1 LSPVGCFEQGN
12 VMKTFWQDLKFAGRM
27 LWKSPGFTFVAVL
40 ALALGIGAN
49 TCLFS
54 VVNGLLLRPLPYE
67 RPEQLT
73 MIYGTDPKK
82 GTEQG
87 AASYLNFK
95 DWEAQSRAFTK
106 MAAYTGSSGVL
117 TERDSAPEH
126 LAAVAVVGDIF
137 GLLGVRPALGRL
149 NFTEE
154 EVRPNAG
161 RVTILTHELWRRRFN
176 GDPQI
181 VGKRITIDR
190 SAATVIGV
198 LPAGFRFLEQT
209 GQPEIFFPL
218 TVNALSVGE
227 DLTAMRGASFLTVI
241 ARLSDGASLAQ
252 AQAEMETINK
262 RLAAEYPETNTSR
275 GVRVVSVYEDTVG
288 EIRPA
293 LFVLLGAVLFV
304 LLIAC
309 ANVANLSLTRAT
321 ARTKEIA
328 VRTALGASR
337 GRIVRGLLTES
348 LLLAFLGGAVGLLF
362 AVWGLDILLA
372 ALPEDFPRL
381 QDVSLDWR
389 VLGFTFAVSLL
400 TGVVC
405 GLAPALRASK
415 PNLHD
420 ALKESGR
427 TTTGGVRRARLR
439 GALVVTEIALSL
451 VLLVGAGLLIK
462 SFQRLSDVKPGFDA
476 DPVLSAAASLP
487 EVGEGEEQK
496 QAEFFRQALER
507 TAQQPGV
514 ESVAVVLP
522 LPFSGSNINSS
533 FKVEGR
539 PSPPPGE
546 ADHLE
551 LSLISPN
558 YFRVMSIPLYKGRDF
573 TERDRDGAPPVI
585 IINETLARRHFVNE
599 DPLGK
604 RITVGTLGGEL
615 SCEIV
620 GIVGDTKLERLDRD
634 AEPQGYVSY
643 LQVPIG
649 EMFFVARGRT
659 NDVMSLATALR
670 SGVQAVDKDQP
681 IYEVNALRGLL
692 SNSITRQ
699 RFSMWLL
706 ALFAGLA
713 LLLAAVGVFSV
724 MNFTVAGRTH
734 EIGVRMALG
743 AQKRDVLRLI
753 VRQGM
758 VFTLIGVGIGLAG
771 SIALTRVMASQLYG
785 VSATD
790 PATFTAVALVLAAV
804 ALLACYI
811 PARRATKVDP
821 MIALRYE

>member
-1 LSPVGCFEQGN
+1 
-12 VMKTFWQDLKFAGRM
+12 MKTFWQDVRFAGRV
-27 LWKSPGFTFVAVL
+27 LRKSPGFTFVAVL

-67 RPEQLT
+67 QPERLT
-73 MIYGTDPKK
+73 MIYGTDAKK
-82 GTEQG
+82 GMHQG

-95 DWEAQSRAFTK
+95 DWASQSRQFDR

-117 TERDSAPEH
+117 TERDAAPEH
-126 LAAVAVVGDIF
+126 LGAASVAGDIF
-137 GLLGVRPALGRL
+137 GVLGVRPELGRL
-149 NFTEE
+149 TFTEE
-154 EVRPNAG
+154 EARPNAE
-161 RVTILTHELWRRRFN
+161 RVAILTHELWRRRFKA
-176 GDPQI
+176 DPQI

-190 SAATVIGV
+190 SAATVVGV
-198 LPAGFRFLEQT
+198 LPAGFRFLAQT
-209 GQPEIFFPL
+209 GKPEIFFPL
-218 TVNALSVGE
+218 TVSAPGASE
-227 DLTAMRGASFLTVI
+227 DLTAMRGASYLTVI
-241 ARLSDGASLAQ
+241 ARLADGASLAQ
-252 AQAEMETINK
+252 AQAEMETITK
-262 RLAAEYPETNTSR
+262 RLAAEYPETNTGR
-275 GVRVVSVYEDTVG
+275 GVRVVSVYDDTVG

-337 GRIVRGLLTES
+337 GRIVRGLLAES
-348 LLLAFLGGAVGLLF
+348 LLLALIGGAVGLLL
-362 AVWGLDILLA
+362 AVWGLDLLLA

-415 PNLHD
+415 PDLHD

-427 TTTGGVRRARLR
+427 GTTGGVRRARLR

-476 DPVLSAAASLP
+476 DPVLSAAVSLP
-487 EVGEGEEQK
+487 EVGEGEEHK

-507 TAQQPGV
+507 TARQPGV

-522 LPFSGSNINSS
+522 LPFGGSNISSS
-533 FKVEGR
+533 FEIEGR
-539 PSPPPGE
+539 PPSAPGE
-546 ADHLE
+546 TENLE
-551 LSLISPN
+551 LSLISPD
-558 YFRVMSIPLYKGRDF
+558 YFRVMSIPLSRGRAF

-585 IINETLARRHFVNE
+585 IINETLARRHFAGE

-604 RITVGTLGGEL
+604 RLTVGTLNGEL
-615 SCEIV
+615 TCEIV
-620 GIVGDTKLERLDRD
+620 GVVGDTKQERLDRD
-634 AEPQGYVSY
+634 AEPQAYVSY
-643 LQVPIG
+643 LQAPIG
-649 EMFFVARGRT
+649 EMVFVARGRT
-659 NDVMSLATALR
+659 NDVAGLAAALR

-692 SNSITRQ
+692 SDSITRQ

-706 ALFAGLA
+706 ALFAALA

-724 MNFTVAGRTH
+724 MSFAVTGRTH

-743 AQKRDVLRLI
+743 AQKRDVLRL
-753 VRQGM
+753 VVGQGM
-758 VFTLIGVGIGLAG
+758 MFALTGVGIGLAA

-790 PATFTAVALVLAAV
+790 PATFAAVALMLAAV
-804 ALLACYI
+804 ALLASYI

>member
-1 LSPVGCFEQGN
+1 
-12 VMKTFWQDLKFAGRM
+12 MKTLWQDIKFAGRM

-73 MIYGTDPKK
+73 MIYGTDAKK
-82 GTEQG
+82 DLHQG

-95 DWEAQSRAFTK
+95 DWASQSHAFNRMAAFTG
-106 MAAYTGSSGVL
+106 ASGVL
-117 TERDSAPEH
+117 TERDAAPEH
-126 LAAVAVVGDIF
+126 LGAITFAGDLF
-137 GLLGVRPALGRL
+137 GVLGVRPALGRVT
-149 NFTEE
+149 FTEE
-154 EVRPNAG
+154 ESQLNAE
-161 RVTILTHELWRRRFN
+161 RVAILTHELWRRRFN

-181 VGKRITIDR
+181 VGKRITVDR
-190 SAATVIGV
+190 SAATIVGV
-198 LPAGFRFLEQT
+198 LPAGFRFLPQS
-209 GQPEIFFPL
+209 GKPEIFFPL
-218 TVNALSVGE
+218 TVNASSESG
-227 DLTAMRGASFLTVI
+227 DLTSMRGASFLTVV

-252 AQAEMETINK
+252 AQAEMETINQ
-262 RLAAEYPETNTSR
+262 RLSAEYPETNTGR

-293 LFVLLGAVLFV
+293 LLVLLGAVLFV

-348 LLLAFLGGAVGLLF
+348 LLLAFIGGAVGLLI
-362 AVWGLDILLA
+362 AVWGLDLLWA

-389 VLGFTFAVSLL
+389 VLGFTSVVSML
-400 TGVVC
+400 TGIMC

-427 TTTGGVRRARLR
+427 STTGGVRRARLR

-476 DPVLSAAASLP
+476 DPVLSAAVSRP
-487 EVGEGEEQK
+487 EVAEGEEQK

-522 LPFSGSNINSS
+522 LPFSGSDINSS
-533 FKVEGR
+533 FEVEGR
-539 PSPPPGE
+539 PPAAPGE
-546 ADHLE
+546 TDNLE
-551 LSLISPN
+551 LFLISPD
-558 YFRVMSIPLYKGRDF
+558 YFRVMSIPLHKGRAF

-585 IINETLARRHFVNE
+585 IINQTLARHYFADE

-604 RITVGTLGGEL
+604 RITVDTLSGEL

-620 GIVGDTKLERLDRD
+620 GVVGDTKQQRLDRD

-659 NDVMSLATALR
+659 NDVTNLATALR

-692 SNSITRQ
+692 ADSITRQ

-706 ALFAGLA
+706 AVFAAVA

-724 MNFTVAGRTH
+724 MSFAVAGRTH

-743 AQKRDVLRLI
+743 AQKRDVLRL
-753 VRQGM
+753 VVGQGM
-758 VFTLIGVGIGLAG
+758 MFALTGVGIGLVG

-790 PATFTAVALVLAAV
+790 PATFAGVALILAAV